1 MGLSQMV
8 DRGTNDQEERILR
21 LWTPLLLRTILVAS
35 VVLLVIGLALAVS
48 GPSQHYVKSF
58 ENAQRG
64 LMHQPTSLLIMLHQA
79 MHGDPDAVMIVGLM
93 VLTLVPLARVLFCFL
108 LFLREGDFVYVL
120 FTAYVLTSLILGIV
134 LGRIG

>member
-1 MGLSQMV
+1 MV

-21 LWTPLLLRTILVAS
+21 LWTPLLLRSILVAS
-35 VVLLVIGLALAVS
+35 VILLATGLVLAIT
-48 GPSQHYVKSF
+48 GPSQHYVKTF
-58 ENAQRG
+58 ENAQHG
-64 LMHQPTSLLIMLHQA
+64 LTHQPTSFPIIVHHALQ
-79 MHGDPDAVMIVGLM
+79 GDPDAVMTIGLM